1 MDQEK
6 YIEMIVDSY
15 DGNLDAEG
23 ERSLREAMDADPSLR
38 EMYRLYGESL
48 SLEVPAEVVDTKH
61 LRKKIVDGIAF
72 RRRAPLCRI
81 VATVSAA
88 AVIAAVVLTVTLS
101 PRHYH
106 MQIAKI
112 TETVDMSMSADTCSA
127 YYDINDVMA
136 HNVLE
141 ETTVSN
147 IAADETVIPP
157 VKLKPTHI
165 RSIVEVTAESVG
177 LREEFIL
184 ATPMHMIEVE
194 YDPAEML
201 CGISEVPVINAG
213 HTRLSTSGG
222 FTDKISQIVRI
233 LK

>member
-1 MDQEK
+1 MQFYFPPEVNRSEIPEILRFWVLE
-6 YIEMIVDSY
+6 YHVD
-15 DGNLDAEG
+15 GFHLMG
-23 ERSLREAMDADPSLR
+23 ERLPMEAIVSDELLADRKLLYYGFEDAAPREARD
-38 EMYRLYGESL
+38 Y
-48 SLEVPAEVVDTKH
+48 
-61 LRKKIVDGIAF
+61 
-72 RRRAPLCRI
+72 
-81 VATVSAA
+81 
-88 AVIAAVVLTVTLS
+88 
-101 PRHYH
+101 
-106 MQIAKI
+106 Q
-112 TETVDMSMSADTCSA
+112 
-127 YYDINDVMA
+127 
-136 HNVLE
+136 
-141 ETTVSN
+141 
-147 IAADETVIPP
+147 ADETVIPP

-184 ATPMHMIEVE
+184 ATPIHMIEVE